1 MDGKGVKAGGKPEA
15 YKLKIHRN
23 QSLEFPVGGTSWDLE
38 VEITPSYHE
47 QHKINSWTLVYAYRT
62 KQTNKNP
69 AGFYSDGT
77 RDLVSSGRK
86 RVSSEDTTAT
96 LLQGFMAGYLPASFI
111 SGHCS
116 LTNMGQF
123 HFSSTR
129 MGENS
134 QYVCALRCSCNSFFH
149 LLDSIKDTKVWE
161 NQVWPKWSSKGSKN
175 ALREPQ
181 FTWLH
186 LAFLPLTPSP
196 PLEWVL
202 HCCHSLAGLLLL

>member
-1 MDGKGVKAGGKPEA
+1 MLIEQNKQKPCWFLLWWDKRFSFLWEKKGFQWRYNSYIITG
-15 YKLKIHRN
+15 IHGRI
-23 QSLEFPVGGTSWDLE
+23 LAR
-38 VEITPSYHE
+38 IIH
-47 QHKINSWTLVYAYRT
+47 IWTLLF
-62 KQTNKNP
+62 NKH
-69 AGFYSDGT
+69 GT
-77 RDLVSSGRK
+77 
-86 RVSSEDTTAT
+86 
-96 LLQGFMAGYLPASFI
+96 
-111 SGHCS
+111 
-116 LTNMGQF
+116 QF
-123 HFSSTR
+123 HFSSTH

-161 NQVWPKWSSKGSKN
+161 NQVWPKWSSEGSKN